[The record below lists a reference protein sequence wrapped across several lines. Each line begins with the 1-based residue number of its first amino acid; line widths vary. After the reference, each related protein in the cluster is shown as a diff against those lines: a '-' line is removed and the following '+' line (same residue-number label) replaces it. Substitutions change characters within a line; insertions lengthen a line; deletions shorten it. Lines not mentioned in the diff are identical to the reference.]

1 MQFLMQIVVEE
12 FLEDI
17 NNMLNSGEV
26 PNLFAADEYELII
39 TRTRPSAKDRG
50 ISEGDRYKYCMP
62 QMFWPSILSRGDEG
76 DFGKGIHTPRVGKC
90 VI

>member
-1 MQFLMQIVVEE
+1 MCVCYLQIVVEE

-39 TRTRPSAKDRG
+39 SKTRPSAKERG
-50 ISEGDRYKYCMP
+50 INEGDR
-62 QMFWPSILSRGDEG
+62 
-76 DFGKGIHTPRVGKC
+76 
-90 VI
+90 